1 MKISKEECK
10 TETVVATLSK
20 DELTEIM
27 KKAAMKTIIEC
38 GDGDGVISSFL
49 TVATAFMAVEIK
61 TIIFNNKEDKYHGMD
76 F

>member
-1 MKISKEECK
+1 MRISKESHT

-27 KKAAMKTIIEC
+27 KKSAMETITEY

-49 TVATAFMAVEIK
+49 IVVTARMAAKIETK
-61 TIIFNNKEDKYHGMD
+61 IFNNKEDK
-76 F
+76 